1 MSYYQ
6 LLYHIVFATKYRRP
20 TINPVHDIELYK
32 YIWGVTKNLDSK
44 LHRINGIE
52 DHIHLLVSIHPTV
65 PLSEYVKKVKVSS
78 NLWMKASGLFPAFT
92 SWQNEY
98 GAFTL
103 SQSGKKRVS
112 EYIKN
117 QKAHHKKEKF
127 YDELQRLLLANEIS
141 FDKKFL

>member
-1 MSYYQ
+1 MSYHQ

-20 TINPVHDIELYK
+20 TINPMHDIELYK

-52 DHIHLLVSIHPTV
+52 DHIHLLVSIHPSI

-78 NLWMKASGLFPAFT
+78 NLWMKASGMFPKFT

-103 SQSGKKRVS
+103 SRSGKKSVT

-127 YDELQRLLLANEIS
+127 YDELQRLLIANEIP